1 MSCTRNS
8 NHKESGF
15 TLIEILNVIVI
26 IGILGA
32 VGIPKF
38 AQYKNKAY
46 DMHAKRALKDMHL
59 LCNAFWIDNFP
70 SQACDLPTIKGTYY
84 GFNQNP
90 DVFATLPPAPSD
102 SFCAT
107 AKHSSSPNAFSI
119 NNASFISSGENC
131 GVSIVNASLPPRPAY
146 VCSGTFQDPC
156 PTISCDEE
164 CTKQK
169 AQDRLLSVVNEL
181 PGLMRPSS
189 GTLDDS
195 IQEIQS
201 RTYSDDSDCTPTMNQ
216 NSSVNELLAATMEP
230 PPEVPIAKMIK
241 EEFECITQHYGPGTL
256 INQPGNR
263 LHGSCVTAAPAQGR
277 LCAKGGF
284 SVEACS
290 AHVGTCNSFCMNPSG
305 EKGLDWYNNRS
316 NDARWK
322 AAEFNRFM
330 NSSVEGK
337 TIVVRSDG
345 NDIFST
351 GKSYTLGTF
360 DDQGRIRVPDDSDLM
375 DSTEE
380 GKAITEWNSIEASE
394 DGYWTQ
400 RGNLSQDRR
409 EEQQRAV
416 CKAIPENP
424 RCLNNPLVIHGKEA
438 VSIGFRHNDKTD
450 PLNSTL
456 YMSEFCRVNPGD
468 QQCTP
473 EMYASRLSQWKNI
486 PEELNR
492 LCAAVPDHDYCK

>member
-1 MSCTRNS
+1 
-8 NHKESGF
+8 
-15 TLIEILNVIVI
+15 
-26 IGILGA
+26 
-32 VGIPKF
+32 
-38 AQYKNKAY
+38 
-46 DMHAKRALKDMHL
+46 
-59 LCNAFWIDNFP
+59 
-70 SQACDLPTIKGTYY
+70 
-84 GFNQNP
+84 
-90 DVFATLPPAPSD
+90 
-102 SFCAT
+102 
-107 AKHSSSPNAFSI
+107 
-119 NNASFISSGENC
+119 
-131 GVSIVNASLPPRPAY
+131 
-146 VCSGTFQDPC
+146 
-156 PTISCDEE
+156 
-164 CTKQK
+164 
-169 AQDRLLSVVNEL
+169 
-181 PGLMRPSS
+181 
-189 GTLDDS
+189 
-195 IQEIQS
+195 
-201 RTYSDDSDCTPTMNQ
+201 
-216 NSSVNELLAATMEP
+216 
-230 PPEVPIAKMIK
+230 
-241 EEFECITQHYGPGTL
+241 
-256 INQPGNR
+256 
-263 LHGSCVTAAPAQGR
+263 
-277 LCAKGGF
+277 
-284 SVEACS
+284 
-290 AHVGTCNSFCMNPSG
+290 MNPSG